1 MTKCHTFVMDDGDDA
16 STTQHERV
24 HGQLARLIAGG
35 KVDSGVTSDLE
46 M

>member
-1 MTKCHTFVMDDGDDA
+1 MDDGDDA

-24 HGQLARLIAGG
+24 HEQLARLMAGG
-35 KVDSGVTSDLE
+35 KVDPGVTSDLE